1 MRVVDRSV
9 LKLIGMWLETPVYES
24 GETGGE
30 GEKWSRSEKGTPQGG
45 VITPR
50 TQRITWVRL

>member
-9 LKLIGMWLETPVYES
+9 LKLIGMCLETPVYES
-24 GETGGE
+24 GEKGGE

-45 VITPR
+45 VMTPER
-50 TQRITWVRL
+50 KG